1 MLQWFEKR
9 VDPYP
14 TKDLN
19 KPLPTTFF
27 AFVWQATKGIRPFL
41 FLLIACTAAAACF
54 EALFFSY
61 IGKLVD
67 WLTKSQPNTFLE
79 SNQQNITILIGVCRH
94 RLSTD
99 DQITFRIAFNIV
111 HFQLSM

>member
-1 MLQWFEKR
+1 MLQWFEKL

-27 AFVWQATKGIRPFL
+27 AFVWQATEGVRPFL
-41 FLLIACTAAAACF
+41 FLLILCAAAAACF

-67 WLTKSQPNTFLE
+67 WLSL
-79 SNQQNITILIGVCRH
+79 SLIH
-94 RLSTD
+94 
-99 DQITFRIAFNIV
+99 I
-111 HFQLSM
+111 

>member
-27 AFVWQATKGIRPFL
+27 AFVWQATKGIQAQTRIVGNGGQPRFFGGKTGFGQGIFDKSAVRL
-41 FLLIACTAAAACF
+41 WRFASKQIALGNQLHPQGGQDRLQFCELATV
-54 EALFFSY
+54 
-61 IGKLVD
+61 IG
-67 WLTKSQPNTFLE
+67 
-79 SNQQNITILIGVCRH
+79 R
-94 RLSTD
+94 
-99 DQITFRIAFNIV
+99 
-111 HFQLSM
+111 

>member
-1 MLQWFEKR
+1 MLKWFEKL

-27 AFVWQATKGIRPFL
+27 AFVWQATQGIRPYL

-54 EALFFSY
+54 EALFFAY

-67 WLTKSQPNTFLE
+67 WLSSSQPDSFFAT
-79 SNQQNITILIGVCRH
+79 NQQNLTILISI
-94 RLSTD
+94 L
-99 DQITFRIAFNIV
+99 FANIFFV
-111 HFQLSM
+111 SLQAIIKH